1 MSTLQLP
8 TSSEDI
14 SQATWE
20 DLLPYFEE
28 LAIRPID
35 ASNVEEWLTDW
46 SRLQS
51 LVYEANARAM
61 FAYTG
66 DTSNAAYEQ
75 AHLRYVSE
83 IMPKVTEQH
92 VRLAA
97 RLLDLGYTRPGLETM
112 IRRFANQRELFQEE
126 NVPLMAETERLQSEY
141 QKVTG
146 TMTVEWEGKEV
157 PLPRL
162 QSYLQEQDR
171 DVREKAWRL
180 SLQPYIDSRD
190 RLADIFDRLVE
201 LRQGIASNAGMASY
215 RDYAHR
221 EKDRFDYTPEDC
233 VRWQDAVE
241 QTVVPAVARIRERR
255 RQRLGVDALRPWD
268 LNHDVAGRPPLRP
281 FDEVPELISGS
292 TRIFSKLDPELEG
305 YFRTMAD
312 EGLLDLD
319 SRKGKAPGGYC
330 DQFTLIGRP
339 IIFMN
344 AVGVARDLETLL
356 HEAGHAFHVFEWNR
370 IEPIFQ
376 RFPGAEM
383 CEVASMSME
392 LLASPY
398 LEREKGGFYDSD
410 DARRARA
417 THLRELI
424 TVLTHIASVD
434 AFQHWIYTDPSG
446 GDRDARDRAWLE
458 IRSRFDPGVDWSGLD
473 AQRVARW
480 YAQIH
485 FFCYPFYYIE
495 YGLAQLAALQ
505 VWRASMKDPVGALRD
520 YRSALALG
528 ATRPLPE
535 LFGAA
540 GARLIFDPESMGEL
554 VALVEEKLAE
564 VDD

>member
-1 MSTLQLP
+1 MQLP

-14 SQATWE
+14 SEANWA

-28 LAIRPID
+28 LANRPID
-35 ASNVEEWLTDW
+35 ASTVEEWLADW
-46 SRLQS
+46 SRLQA

-61 FAYTG
+61 FAYTC
-66 DTSNAAYEQ
+66 DTSNEADER

-83 IMPKVTEQH
+83 IMPMVGEQS
-92 VRLAA
+92 VRLAV

-112 IRRFANQRELFQEE
+112 LRRFANQRQLFREE
-126 NVPLMAETERLQSEY
+126 NVPLSAEAEKLQSEY

-146 TMTVEWEGKEV
+146 TMTVEWDGEEV

-162 QSYLQEQDR
+162 QPYLQEQDR
-171 DVREKAWRL
+171 DTREKAWRL
-180 SLQPYIDSRD
+180 SMQPYIDNRE
-190 RLADIFDRLVE
+190 RLADIFDRMYEV
-201 LRQGIASNAGMASY
+201 RQQIARNAGMANY
-215 RDYAHR
+215 RDFAHL
-221 EKDRFDYTPEDC
+221 EKDRFDYSPEDC
-233 VRWQDAVE
+233 IRWQDAVE
-241 QTVVPAVARIRERR
+241 KTVVPAVARIRERR
-255 RQRLGVDALRPWD
+255 RQRLGLDALRPWD
-268 LNHDVAGRPPLRP
+268 LNQDVAGRPPLRP
-281 FDEVPELISGS
+281 FDQVSELISGS
-292 TRIFSKLDPELEG
+292 TRIFSTLDPELGG

-312 EGLLDLD
+312 EGLLDLG

-356 HEAGHAFHVFEWNR
+356 HESGHAFHVFEWNQ

-398 LEREKGGFYDSD
+398 LERENGGFYDSEG
-410 DARRARA
+410 ARRARA
-417 THLRELI
+417 THLSELI
-424 TVLTHIASVD
+424 TVLGHIASVD
-434 AFQHWIYTDPSG
+434 AFQHWIYTDPAG
-446 GDRDARDRAWLE
+446 GDRDARDRAWLD

-505 VWRASMKDPVGALRD
+505 VWRASMEDPARALRA

-535 LFGAA
+535 LYGAA
-540 GARLIFDPESMGEL
+540 GARLIFDPEGMGDL
-554 VALVEEKLAE
+554 VALAEEKLAE

>member
-8 TSSEDI
+8 TSSEEI
-14 SQATWE
+14 SGATWA

-28 LAIRPID
+28 LAARPLD
-35 ASNVEEWLTDW
+35 ASSVEEWLADW
-46 SRLQS
+46 SRLQE
-51 LVYEANARAM
+51 LVYEANTRAM
-61 FAYTG
+61 FAYTC
-66 DTSNAAYEQ
+66 DTSDAALEE
-75 AHLRYVSE
+75 AHLRFTSE
-83 IMPKVTEQH
+83 IMPKVTEQS

-112 IRRFANQRELFQEE
+112 IRRFANQRELFREE
-126 NVPLMAETERLQSEY
+126 NVPLMAEAERLQSEY

-146 TMTVEWEGKEV
+146 SMTVEWEGQEV

-162 QSYLQEQDR
+162 QPYLQEQDR

-180 SLQPYIDSRD
+180 SMQPYIDERG

-201 LRQGIASNAGMASY
+201 LRQGIATNAGVANY
-215 RDYAHR
+215 RDFAHR
-221 EKDRFDYTPEDC
+221 EKDRFDYTPQDC
-233 VRWQDAVE
+233 LRWHDSVE
-241 QTVVPAVARIRERR
+241 QTVVPAVTRIRERR

-268 LNHDVAGRPPLRP
+268 LNQDVAGRPPLRP
-281 FDEVPELISGS
+281 FDQVSELISGS
-292 TRIFSKLDPELEG
+292 TRIFSKLDPDLAG
-305 YFRTMAD
+305 YFQTMAD

-330 DQFTLIGRP
+330 DELTLIGRP
-339 IIFMN
+339 LIFMN
-344 AVGVARDLETLL
+344 AVGVSRDLETLL
-356 HEAGHAFHVFEWNR
+356 HEAGHAFHVFEWDR
-370 IEPIFQ
+370 IEPYFQ

-398 LEREKGGFYDSD
+398 LERENGGFYDSEG
-410 DARRARA
+410 ARRARA
-417 THLRELI
+417 NHLSDLI

-434 AFQHWIYTDPSG
+434 AFQHWIYTDAAG
-446 GDRDARDRAWLE
+446 ADRDARDRAWLD
-458 IRSRFDPGVDWSGLD
+458 IRGRFDPGVDWSGLD
-473 AQRVARW
+473 AQRIARW

-505 VWRASMKDPVGALRD
+505 VWRASMEDPVRALRD
-520 YRSALALG
+520 YRRALALG

-535 LFGAA
+535 LYGAA
-540 GARLIFDPESMGEL
+540 GARLVFDPEGMGEL
-554 VALVEEKLAE
+554 VALAEEKLAE